1 MNLLIGAVLFVAL
14 LATVFYGDELE
25 RFLLGT
31 ESGESWVATQEHS
44 AEWPSSCPDLGKS
57 GPSRVAVKS
66 WLLNDCSRDLEVM
79 WVDYSGQP
87 KSYGVLA
94 PRDRLSLGTYEGHPW
109 LFVDATLN
117 ECHGTWM
124 PDAEFDQGKLIRL
137 CKR

>member
-14 LATVFYGDELE
+14 LATVFCGDELE

-31 ESGESWVATQEHS
+31 ESGQSWVATQEHS
-44 AEWPSSCPDLGKS
+44 AELLSSCSDLGKS

-66 WLLNDCSRDLEVM
+66 WLINDCSRDLEVI
-79 WVDYSGQP
+79 WVDYSGQL

-94 PRDRLSLGTYEGHPW
+94 PRDRLSLSTYEGHPW